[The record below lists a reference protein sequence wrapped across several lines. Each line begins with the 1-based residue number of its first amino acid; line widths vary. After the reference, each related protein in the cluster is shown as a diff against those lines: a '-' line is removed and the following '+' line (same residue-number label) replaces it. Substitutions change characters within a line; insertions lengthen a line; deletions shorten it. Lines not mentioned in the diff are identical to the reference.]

1 MRPFFCLL
9 KKENVRIILCRIWSP
24 GNVGSILRAMK
35 NFGFT
40 DIVSVN
46 QMNFSEE
53 ETLTMCAGA
62 KDHFKYLRFS
72 DDLKKEVADLACV
85 YAFTARKRRHFRTL
99 DPSEMASEISELP
112 DNAKIGIMFGNETN
126 GLTNEEADLCDKTV
140 VIPTEK
146 DYSSLNVASAAMIA
160 LYEISKTGKTI
171 ESSDVEM
178 TNIAEKEKIFSVI
191 ERVVATKVMKR
202 SDNQIQIKENV
213 RHIFRRLKLNKKEAG
228 FIRSIFE
235 IIDRKI

>member
-1 MRPFFCLL
+1 
-9 KKENVRIILCRIWSP
+9 
-24 GNVGSILRAMK
+24 MK

-62 KDHFKYLRFS
+62 KDHYKYLRFS
-72 DDLKKEVADLACV
+72 DDLAKEVADLACV

-99 DPSEMASEISELP
+99 DPAEMVQEMSELP

-140 VIPTEK
+140 VIPTEN

-160 LYEISKTGKTI
+160 LYEISGIGGNETA
-171 ESSDVEM
+171 SDVEM
-178 TNIAEKEKIFSVI
+178 TNIAEKEKLFGVI
-191 ERVVATKVMKR
+191 ERVVATKLMEK
-202 SDNQIQIKENV
+202 SDNQIQIKENI